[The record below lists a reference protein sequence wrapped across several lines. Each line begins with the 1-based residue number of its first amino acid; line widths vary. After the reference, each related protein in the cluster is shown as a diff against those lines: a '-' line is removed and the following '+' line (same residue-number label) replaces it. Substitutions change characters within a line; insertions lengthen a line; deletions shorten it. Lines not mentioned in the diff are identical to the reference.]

1 MLGSDRS
8 HHSERSLRKT
18 SELEGAFTGASARGR
33 RPVPGALLS
42 ILQDGK
48 PAPGAIGGFNLV
60 DDDEGRLER
69 FLEHVEQQ
77 LAGTF
82 NQRSLFLRRDRLGTR
97 TGAFTGDLDGDDGHV
112 RCPCWGVRAA
122 AGAGASSVA
131 GALAAVDVKGLPGD
145 EGGVFQKQDRVDD
158 VSDFSHASDWM
169 QVRKELVSF
178 GSMHRRLDDTG
189 SNGVNPDALL
199 CVLDRQGLRG
209 GAQSAFGQ

>member
-1 MLGSDRS
+1 MVGSGRR

-18 SELEGAFTGASARGR
+18 LELEGAVTGASARGR

-48 PAPGAIGGFNLV
+48 PAPAPIVGINLV

-97 TGAFTGDLDGDDGHV
+97 TGAFTGGRDGNEGHV
-112 RCPCWGVRAA
+112 RCPCWWFHAELC
-122 AGAGASSVA
+122 AGASSGA
-131 GALAAVDVKGLPGD
+131 GATAA
-145 EGGVFQKQDRVDD
+145 
-158 VSDFSHASDWM
+158 H
-169 QVRKELVSF
+169 
-178 GSMHRRLDDTG
+178 
-189 SNGVNPDALL
+189 
-199 CVLDRQGLRG
+199 
-209 GAQSAFGQ
+209 